1 MRWIVIVV
9 LAAGVLVAPTGASA
23 HHRPTTYCSPTGDIC
38 QSTTNVHGERKLR
51 IALAARYFSRYRL
64 CVTAPDD
71 SETLPRVPHPQ
82 ARCGLLVD
90 DPVGGAVPAER
101 PRQVRGQMEV
111 APRRR
116 PRGQG
121 PRLPR
126 RVNHRLRASER
137 VMQLDGRVAIV
148 TGGGTG
154 LGAEVCRQLAAAGAH
169 VGVNYSR
176 SEAAAREL
184 AASLPTPAV
193 AVRADVRDDE
203 AVRWMV
209 AEVERSLDGPVE
221 LLVDNAGVT
230 TYVEPSDLEGISDDD
245 WHAIL
250 DVNLVGTWRCMR
262 AVAAGMRARGT
273 GAIVNVASDAA
284 FLLEGS
290 SIPYVVS
297 KVGVV
302 ALTRVLADAL
312 APVRVNAVAPGWMD
326 TPWLDRYVPGDVVDA
341 LRRGE
346 EPVVGVDIVAREVVR
361 LLADDGAT
369 GEVTQI
375 SS

>member
-1 MRWIVIVV
+1 
-9 LAAGVLVAPTGASA
+9 
-23 HHRPTTYCSPTGDIC
+23 
-38 QSTTNVHGERKLR
+38 
-51 IALAARYFSRYRL
+51 
-64 CVTAPDD
+64 
-71 SETLPRVPHPQ
+71 
-82 ARCGLLVD
+82 
-90 DPVGGAVPAER
+90 
-101 PRQVRGQMEV
+101 
-111 APRRR
+111 
-116 PRGQG
+116 
-121 PRLPR
+121 
-126 RVNHRLRASER
+126 
-137 VMQLDGRVAIV
+137 MQLDERVAIV

-154 LGAEVCRQLAAAGAH
+154 LGAEVCRQLAAAGAR

-176 SEAAAREL
+176 SEGAANEL
-184 AASLPTPAV
+184 AASLATPAV
-193 AVRADVRDDE
+193 AVRADVRDDH
-203 AVRWMV
+203 AIRSMV
-209 AEVERSLDGPVE
+209 VEVERSLGGPVE
-221 LLVDNAGVT
+221 VLVNNAGVT
-230 TYVEPSDLEGISDDD
+230 TYVEASDLEAISDDD
-245 WHAIL
+245 WHTIL
-250 DVNLVGTWRCMR
+250 DVNLVGTWRCVR
-262 AVAAGMRARGT
+262 AVAAGMRARGA

-346 EPVVGVDIVAREVVR
+346 EPVVGVGVVAREVVR

-369 GEVTQI
+369 GEVTQM